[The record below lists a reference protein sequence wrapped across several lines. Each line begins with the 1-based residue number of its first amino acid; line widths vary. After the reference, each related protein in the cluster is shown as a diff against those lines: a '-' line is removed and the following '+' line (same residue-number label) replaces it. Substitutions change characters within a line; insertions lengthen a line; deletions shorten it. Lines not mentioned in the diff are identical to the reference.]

1 MLDTKPAPE
10 QPPVDPPV
18 DPETKTYALGDIN
31 MDGTV
36 NQYDYILAKR
46 AHFNTITL
54 NDNQKLLGDMDE
66 NGKNNQY
73 DYILVKRIHFKN
85 YSTDKTVEIEIG

>member
-10 QPPVDPPV
+10 KPPVDPPV

-31 MDGTV
+31 MDDTV